1 VILLDPDARLVVGH
15 RGASGECPENTLLS
29 FDRALEQQAD
39 ALEFDVRVTAD
50 GVPVVMHDATVDRTT
65 NGSGAVRSH
74 RLEWIQELDAG
85 GGQCV
90 PTLDEVLRRYS
101 DTPCIIEIKEPA
113 ASKPALDAIVHLDA
127 SDRVLIGSFVHAAL
141 RPFAAAGLH
150 RSASRRETA
159 LSWAASRIGLPV
171 PGFGFEAFTVPEW
184 HRSLRIVDLALVRT
198 ARRARRPV
206 HVWTVDDPAHAERL
220 RALGVSGII
229 TNYPS
234 RMRSG

>member
-1 VILLDPDARLVVGH
+1 MILLDPDARPVVGH
-15 RGASGECPENTLLS
+15 RGASGECPENTVVS

-50 GVPVVMHDATVDRTT
+50 GVPVVMHDDTVDRTT
-65 NGSGAVRSH
+65 NGSGAVRSYT
-74 RLEWIQELDAG
+74 LERIQELDAG
-85 GGQCV
+85 GGQRV
-90 PTLDEVLRRYS
+90 PTLDEVLQRYP

-113 ASKPALDAIVHLDA
+113 ASQPALEAVVRQDA

-141 RPFAAAGLH
+141 RPFVAAGLH

-159 LSWAASRIGLPV
+159 LNWAASRIGLTV
-171 PGFGFEAFTVPEW
+171 PGSGFEAFTVPER
-184 HRSLRIVDLALVRT
+184 HRSFRIVDRALVRA

-206 HVWTVDDPAHAERL
+206 HVWTVDDPADAERL
-220 RALGVSGII
+220 RDLGVSGII

-234 RMRSG
+234 RMRRG